1 MQIVECVPNISEGRR
16 PEVYNAVAQAA
27 AGVPGVAL
35 LDIDPG
41 QETNRTVITMVGA
54 PEAVLAGAFEL
65 IKRSMELIDMRE
77 HRGAHAR
84 MGATDVVPFV
94 PVADIT
100 MEECVE
106 LARRLAQRVGEE
118 LRVPAYLY
126 EHAATRP
133 ERRSLADIRRGE
145 YEALP
150 SKLKSPDFV
159 PDFGPADFVPG
170 FGAVAI
176 GARKLLV
183 AYNVNLNAID
193 KRWANRVALDVR
205 EAGRTVTGRD
215 GKQTVQPG
223 LLKAVRGTG
232 WYIPEYGCAQVS
244 MNLVDLDQTPIH
256 VAFDACEKRARARG
270 MRVTGSE
277 LVGLVSRAAILD
289 AGRHYLKQMG
299 RSTGVPESDV
309 VHAASRSLGL
319 NEVAPFRPEEK
330 VIEYI
335 LARQRPLAGLSLQ
348 EFADETSRDSAAPGG
363 GSVAALT
370 GAVAAALAA
379 MVANLAHPKSEYES
393 VREDLEILAV
403 RAQQLKQQMLDA
415 IDDDT
420 WAFEALM
427 AANKVTGAERDT
439 AVREATLG
447 AARVPL
453 TVVEACPEI
462 VGLCARAAEIGFAA
476 SVSDAGVGAA
486 MARACAT
493 GAALNVQINLRDMA
507 EDRQA
512 REMLDRAQVALTET
526 HSRADRLVGE
536 IWQRLGGTSGQ

>member
-1 MQIVECVPNISEGRR
+1 
-16 PEVYNAVAQAA
+16 
-27 AGVPGVAL
+27 
-35 LDIDPG
+35 
-41 QETNRTVITMVGA
+41 
-54 PEAVLAGAFEL
+54 
-65 IKRSMELIDMRE
+65 
-77 HRGAHAR
+77 
-84 MGATDVVPFV
+84 
-94 PVADIT
+94 
-100 MEECVE
+100 
-106 LARRLAQRVGEE
+106 
-118 LRVPAYLY
+118 
-126 EHAATRP
+126 
-133 ERRSLADIRRGE
+133 
-145 YEALP
+145 
-150 SKLKSPDFV
+150 
-159 PDFGPADFVPG
+159 
-170 FGAVAI
+170 
-176 GARKLLV
+176 
-183 AYNVNLNAID
+183 
-193 KRWANRVALDVR
+193 
-205 EAGRTVTGRD
+205 
-215 GKQTVQPG
+215 
-223 LLKAVRGTG
+223 
-232 WYIPEYGCAQVS
+232 
-244 MNLVDLDQTPIH
+244 
-256 VAFDACEKRARARG
+256 
-270 MRVTGSE
+270 
-277 LVGLVSRAAILD
+277 
-289 AGRHYLKQMG
+289 MG

-526 HSRADRLVGE
+526 HNRADRLVGE